1 MFIKC
6 NHLSLR
12 RREPMAIVH
21 ELHEKNEWWLNE
33 LRSLGLKV
41 NNRNDFNDLNE
52 MSNLANMIKQHYYK
66 DFKNISCRTDRSI
79 PLMPSGAH
87 F

>member
-1 MFIKC
+1 
-6 NHLSLR
+6 
-12 RREPMAIVH
+12 MAIVH

-41 NNRNDFNDLNE
+41 NDRNDFNDLNE

-66 DFKNISCRTDRSI
+66 DFRTFLVLLAI
-79 PLMPSGAH
+79 NPLMPSGAH

>member
-6 NHLSLR
+6 NHLSLS

-52 MSNLANMIKQHYYK
+52 MSN
-66 DFKNISCRTDRSI
+66 
-79 PLMPSGAH
+79 
-87 F
+87 